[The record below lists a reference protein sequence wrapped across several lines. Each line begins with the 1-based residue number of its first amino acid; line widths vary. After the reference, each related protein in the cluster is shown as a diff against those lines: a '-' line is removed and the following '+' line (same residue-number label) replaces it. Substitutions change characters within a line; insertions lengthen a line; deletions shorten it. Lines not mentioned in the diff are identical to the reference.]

1 VFGWGRDRGKVDFV
15 LVFDSEICA
24 IEPPQQG
31 IFFKIRALSH
41 PSKSEVRARPLAT
54 TFCLCLRAFLFH
66 GHGVAGWPGHGASA
80 TLAQCT
86 GGPRQVKWVAYDSS
100 ADDLARPLR
109 GDGGLGEQV
118 RRRQRHSGPGHG

>member
-1 VFGWGRDRGKVDFV
+1 MVDGMCFQPV
-15 LVFDSEICA
+15 PGTDVRLCLV
-24 IEPPQQG
+24 G
-31 IFFKIRALSH
+31 GGTGALSH
-41 PSKSEVRARPLAT
+41 PSKSEVHARPLAT
-54 TFCLCLRAFLFH
+54 AFCLCLRAFLFH

-109 GDGGLGEQV
+109 GDSGLGE
-118 RRRQRHSGPGHG
+118 